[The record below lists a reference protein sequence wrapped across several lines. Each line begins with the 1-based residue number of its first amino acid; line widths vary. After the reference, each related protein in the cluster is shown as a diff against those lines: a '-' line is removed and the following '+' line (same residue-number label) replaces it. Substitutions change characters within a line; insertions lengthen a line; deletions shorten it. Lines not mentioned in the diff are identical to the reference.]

1 MMLKILV
8 ISKSYLV
15 LTPDRRFRCGWV
27 SHRQCLAHFQ
37 LTMSR
42 TTFQVDDWIIHTPK
56 SILAK
61 NFGIDE
67 SVFNT
72 LPASDPYILPPTSIS
87 TADVSDPYGE
97 TDFIYK
103 LSKLTPPT
111 VPGGGGTLSIIDSH
125 VFPIATTIAAAVVKL
140 EPGGLRE
147 LHWHPNVRAHILP
160 CCLRTQPYIY

>member
-1 MMLKILV
+1 M
-8 ISKSYLV
+8 
-15 LTPDRRFRCGWV
+15 
-27 SHRQCLAHFQ
+27 AHLQ
-37 LTMSR
+37 LTTRR
-42 TTFQVDDWIIHTPK
+42 TTFQVDDWLIHTPK

-61 NFGIDE
+61 NFGVDE
-67 SVFNT
+67 SVFKT

-97 TDFIYK
+97 TDFIYR

-147 LHWHPNVRAHILP
+147 LHWHPNVRAHVRP
-160 CCLRTQPYIY
+160 CCLRTKPYIC